1 MFALSPAL
9 QLLFLMFAGWVN
21 RQQLDVI
28 EYLQE
33 ENRVLKVRLGDK
45 RIRFIDAE
53 RRRLARRAQVLS
65 REVLHELKTLVTPE
79 TLMRWYRELVCAKWD
94 YSHRRG
100 PGRPRVMKEI
110 VDLILRMALENPS
123 WGYTRIMGA
132 LANLGHRI
140 GRGTIANVLKEHGID
155 PAPERDKHTSWSTFL
170 KAHWD
175 CLSATDFLTVE
186 VLTLTGLV
194 THYLLFF
201 IDIATRSVHIAG
213 ITTNPD
219 TSWMLQ
225 VARNLTNTDD
235 GFLLDKRY
243 IILDRDTKYSDA
255 FRSFLV
261 RDGIEII
268 RLPPRSPNLNAF
280 AERFVRSIKA
290 ECLNRMSMI
299 FFGPASLRHAVED
312 FMAHY
317 HTERN
322 HQGLGNRLLQPVSGT
337 PLPFRAVQRRERLGG
352 MLSYYYCE
360 AA

>member
-53 RRRLARRAQVLS
+53 RRRLARRAKVLS
-65 REVLHELKTLVTPE
+65 REVLHELKTLVTPD

-225 VARNLTNTDD
+225 VARNLTDTDD

-243 IILDRDTKYSDA
+243 LILDRDTKYSDA

-290 ECLNRMSMI
+290 ECLNRMI
-299 FFGPASLRHAVED
+299 FFGQASLRHAVEH
-312 FMAHY
+312 FIAHY